1 MPLLSPVRSC
11 SSVKRFEGKPERS
24 VERLGSTDLKAPES
38 DLLVVEMEGL
48 ADLPVVHLEVG
59 EEGRL
64 LLPKEERRPDLD

>member
-1 MPLLSPVRSC
+1 ML
-11 SSVKRFEGKPERS
+11 EIS
-24 VERLGSTDLKAPES
+24 VERLGSTDLKVVGF
-38 DLLVVEMEGL
+38 DWLVLEMEGL